1 MHRSN
6 ISVCCNATTVTAFPK
21 GFAMSAQFENSF
33 TNQFASVAARANQL
47 ALETLERNVN
57 ATSSFFGEFAQARD
71 LGAYQTLWPKGLQV
85 ARDNLERLASVNQE
99 VVGLGLKMSSELGQ
113 FAKQQFE
120 NGSDQAGAS
129 GKTRRK

>member
-1 MHRSN
+1 
-6 ISVCCNATTVTAFPK
+6 
-21 GFAMSAQFENSF
+21 MSAQFENRF
-33 TNQFASVAARANQL
+33 TSQFASAAARANQL
-47 ALETLERNVN
+47 ALETLEQNIN

-113 FAKQQFE
+113 FTKQQFDT
-120 NGSDQAGAS
+120 GSETAGAA

>member
-1 MHRSN
+1 
-6 ISVCCNATTVTAFPK
+6 
-21 GFAMSAQFENSF
+21 MSAQFENSF
-33 TNQFASVAARANQL
+33 TSEFASVAARANQL

-120 NGSDQAGAS
+120 NGSDQAGVS